1 MDLAAELA
9 GHLFRLRIWSGL
21 SLAAGTVL
29 LIGDRRSGF
38 AAMTLGWAVINLLI
52 VLASARGAPPTDVAA
67 FRRFLAFNLVLNCI
81 WIGIG
86 MAMVRNRGNAWVGQA
101 GLAMIVQGIV
111 LQILDLF
118 LYVRVTL

>member
-21 SLAAGTVL
+21 SLVAGIAL

-52 VLASARGAPPTDVAA
+52 VWASARGAPPTDLAA
-67 FRRFLAFNLVLNCI
+67 FRRFLGFNLVLNLV

-86 MAMVRNRGNAWVGQA
+86 MAMMRNRGNAWVSQA
-101 GLAMIVQGIV
+101 GLAMIAQGVV
-111 LQILDLF
+111 LQALDAF
-118 LYVRVTL
+118 LYVRITL